1 MPTQTALWLPK
12 EFGQYELAT
21 RDIGKPGPDEVL
33 VKLMATAVN
42 PLDWKIQEIG
52 YFMIKDYPAVLG
64 FEGAGIVEDVG
75 ENVIE
80 HVKGDEVFFSG
91 FMTNRHST
99 FQQYVIVLAVHAA
112 KAYQAASIP
121 VGLATAVDALYSPK
135 PHGFAFTPPWEEG
148 GRGKYKDRSIVVLGG
163 ASAVGQ
169 FGKLSN
175 ELAPSF
181 FIQVARLSGF
191 SPIITTA
198 SLHNTTLLTSLG
210 ATHVVD
216 RHLPLSSLAQEVAKV
231 TSTPTNLVFDAVAT
245 SETQQA
251 GYDLLVSGGQIAVAL
266 PPTIQT
272 KLEDDK
278 QVLKMWGSFYPP
290 EKREFGTRMYSQ
302 LTRMFA
308 EAELVPLPVEVL
320 PDGLN
325 GIVAG
330 LERLKNNL
338 ISGKKLIAHPWDTA

>member
-1 MPTQTALWLPK
+1 MSTQTALWLPK
-12 EFGQYELAT
+12 EFGQYKLGT
-21 RDIGKPGPDEVL
+21 RDTEKPGPDEVL
-33 VKLMATAVN
+33 IKVMAAALN
-42 PLDWKIQEIG
+42 PLDWKVQDHG
-52 YFMIKDYPAVLG
+52 NRMIKDYPAILG
-64 FEGAGIVEDVG
+64 FEGSGIVEDVG
-75 ENVIE
+75 ESVTE
-80 HVKGDEVFFSG
+80 HVKGDKVFFSG
-91 FMTNRHST
+91 FMTNRHAT
-99 FQQYVIVLAVHAA
+99 FQHYTIMLAAHAA
-112 KAYQAASIP
+112 KIPDNISLDQAASIP
-121 VGLATAVDALYSPK
+121 AGLTTAVDALYSPK
-135 PHGFAFTPPWEEG
+135 PHGLAFTPPWEEG
-148 GRGKYKDRSIVVLGG
+148 GRGKYTGKSIVVLGG

-169 FGKLSN
+169 FV
-175 ELAPSF
+175 
-181 FIQVARLSGF
+181 IQVARLSGF
-191 SPIITTA
+191 SPIIATA

-231 TSTPTNLVFDAVAT
+231 TSTPTTLVFDAVAT

-251 GYDLLVSGGQIAVAL
+251 GYDLLVSGGQIAVVL

-272 KLEDDK
+272 KPEDNK
-278 QVLKMWGSFYPP
+278 QILLMFGSFFPP

-325 GIVAG
+325 GIVPG